1 MQNIQSKKTLFI
13 GLLIAATFGAM
24 FQPAALAVV
33 SDPTTYSTLQQQ
45 RRSLLVRET
54 ELIRDKNDLQ
64 RQIDDLRRAGGSSRD
79 LSDLSQALD
88 QTYSD
93 LRATDLDIKDIE
105 RRLM

>member
-1 MQNIQSKKTLFI
+1 MQSIQYTKTLLI
-13 GLLIAATFGAM
+13 GFLIAATFGAM
-24 FQPAALAVV
+24 FQPTALAVV

-54 ELIRDKNDLQ
+54 ELIRDKGDLQ
-64 RQIDDLRRAGGSSRD
+64 RQIDDLRRSGASTHDIND
-79 LSDLSQALD
+79 LAQALD

-93 LRATDLDIKDIE
+93 LRATDLDIKAID